1 MVDCPPVNVIAVI
14 GDVTNSRGIARR
26 EAFQRKLATSLQAAS
41 TAAGSAL
48 ASPYTITLG
57 DEFQAVYRRP
67 ETLWAELIE
76 VLAEIHPVQARF
88 AIGVGELTTRINP
101 EQALGMDGPAFHR
114 ARDGIERLKEQGG
127 TFMIVGD
134 DPAEWAL
141 ANHALALWSHSLQKW
156 SRNRLQIL
164 AGLLRDR
171 PVRELEAELSISRV
185 AVYKN
190 IHAAALDDVIGICHE
205 LSRALDRTRKDA

>member
-1 MVDCPPVNVIAVI
+1 MLPVKVIAVI
-14 GDVTNSRGIARR
+14 GDVTNSRGIPRR
-26 EAFQRKLATSLQAAS
+26 ESFQRKLAS
-41 TAAGSAL
+41 TLAVAGNAAGAAL

-76 VLAEIHPVQARF
+76 VLAALHPVHVRF

-114 ARDGIERLKEQGG
+114 AREGIERLKEQGG
-127 TFMIVGD
+127 TFMIVGG

-141 ANHALALWSHSLQKW
+141 ANHTLALWSHALQKW

-164 AGLLRDR
+164 AGLLRER
-171 PVRELEAELSISRV
+171 PVREIEGELSISRV
-185 AVYKN
+185 AVNKN
-190 IHAAALDDVIGICHE
+190 IHAAALEEVIGICHE
-205 LSRALDRTRKDA
+205 LSRALDRARKDA